1 MKQNIKISEII
12 EFINSD
18 KFDVTFSVAVSLSD
32 YELNSADKIKKA
44 ISKIDSM
51 LDNIKFIKKAKKE
64 LDRAIDP
71 DSVLNLEIKYYDSS
85 EVVGLRV
92 DNKYWRSGKTIYIEL
107 PKWFRGDC
115 SISNAISYIKFVRE
129 ELKSFRRDF
138 NKEVK
143 SNFVKEFVCK
153 HR

>member
-64 LDRAIDP
+64 INRVIDP
-71 DSVLNLEIKYYDSS
+71 DSVFSIEVKYYDSS
-85 EVVGLRV
+85 EVTVKKLFTWNCLNGL
-92 DNKYWRSGKTIYIEL
+92 
-107 PKWFRGDC
+107 
-115 SISNAISYIKFVRE
+115 E
-129 ELKSFRRDF
+129 EIAVLAMLYLILNSLEK
-138 NKEVK
+138 N
-143 SNFVKEFVCK
+143 
-153 HR
+153 